1 MVHKENVSW
10 ETSPIFHHM
19 PLPKLATSKEN
30 TLPDVDQQPPFG
42 ALLAKGKMIIH
53 LVDWP
58 TCCRTCGSLGPC
70 PRKIMA
76 PPPSPC
82 QTGAPL
88 HRWGVW
94 YCSTLPLPQGHWL
107 TVVGIQLLAQGRG
120 PYLHSGAS
128 QRGPGIKL
136 YLDS

>member
-1 MVHKENVSW
+1 MVRKENVSW

-30 TLPDVDQQPPFG
+30 TLPDVDQQPPFR

-76 PPPSPC
+76 PHPHHPRVKLEHPC
-82 QTGAPL
+82 ATGVS
-88 HRWGVW
+88 G
-94 YCSTLPLPQGHWL
+94 
-107 TVVGIQLLAQGRG
+107 TVPHCPYPKATGLL
-120 PYLHSGAS
+120 
-128 QRGPGIKL
+128 
-136 YLDS
+136 